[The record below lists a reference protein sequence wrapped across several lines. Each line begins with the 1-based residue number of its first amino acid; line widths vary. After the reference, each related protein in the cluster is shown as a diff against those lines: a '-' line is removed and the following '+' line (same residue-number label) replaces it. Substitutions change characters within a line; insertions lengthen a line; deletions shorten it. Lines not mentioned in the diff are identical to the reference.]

1 LVDGPSTDGV
11 RITPKVD
18 AVSRPAF
25 GSLFESALRSDGEAT
40 LGTDDPLVSPTP
52 RSWILEIQAKD
63 KLDAVRQVN
72 AIGVR
77 ALNIAVKPLIDG
89 RPFGWVLGVSIMEQ

>member
-1 LVDGPSTDGV
+1 M
-11 RITPKVD
+11 
-18 AVSRPAF
+18 
-25 GSLFESALRSDGEAT
+25 
-40 LGTDDPLVSPTP
+40 SPTP